1 MDHHNSIGFLI
12 CFFFLFQQR
21 PNPIFRFNPPFLFT
35 TFSFLFFAFFVFFL
49 FSFFF
54 CFFKWRFD
62 AIFFAAPGAIVSS
75 LRSVFFSYG
84 NLSLSLSFSFSFSL
98 SFLIF
103 LSLSSS
109 HSPFTAVD
117 STRRV
122 LFWFFFCFFFVFFS
136 SSSNETNGNGD
147 RVWFRFFFR
156 EKSVFLFVF
165 FFAFLFF
172 FANFPHNIARAMN
185 IFVFVSFESL
195 FGHWNCLFFLFFF
208 SFRCQFD
215 SMENDFV
222 DERQST
228 NHRGQ
233 FVFCFLFFCQKN
245 RTREIQA
252 KEWMRR
258 LRKMN
263 EKKKEIKKKKQRLG
277 LKCFLLRG
285 KQRGN
290 KKEKKRKWIQRCH
303 FVNGD
308 SIQSFFHWMLFF
320 LLLFFFHL
328 LTWLELDWLKR
339 KAIQAKW
346 NPMKMS
352 RPQRLH
358 RKSSNGRN

>member
-122 LFWFFFCFFFVFFS
+122 LFWFFFCFFFCFFLVVVERNERKRRPSLISFFFS
-136 SSSNETNGNGD
+136 RKIGFFVCFFFCVSIFLCKFSAQYCEGD
-147 RVWFRFFFR
+147 EYFRFCFVR
-156 EKSVFLFVF
+156 VVVRPLKLFVF
-165 FFAFLFF
+165 FVFFFISLPIRFDGKRFRRRTSIDESSGPVRFLFF
-172 FANFPHNIARAMN
+172 
-185 IFVFVSFESL
+185 VFLPKKS
-195 FGHWNCLFFLFFF
+195 N
-208 SFRCQFD
+208 
-215 SMENDFV
+215 
-222 DERQST
+222 
-228 NHRGQ
+228 
-233 FVFCFLFFCQKN
+233 
-245 RTREIQA
+245 TRNPSEG
-252 KEWMRR
+252 
-258 LRKMN
+258 MN
-263 EKKKEIKKKKQRLG
+263 EAIEENERKKKRNQEKETKTWLEMFPAAREATRKQKR
-277 LKCFLLRG
+277 
-285 KQRGN
+285 
-290 KKEKKRKWIQRCH
+290 KEKKMNSTLPFR
-303 FVNGD
+303 
-308 SIQSFFHWMLFF
+308 
-320 LLLFFFHL
+320 
-328 LTWLELDWLKR
+328 
-339 KAIQAKW
+339 
-346 NPMKMS
+346 
-352 RPQRLH
+352 
-358 RKSSNGRN
+358 